1 MAGKGSK
8 PRNCFSSKFKKN
20 YDDIEWKKSAKEYDK
35 FRAIA
40 TTDQDDI
47 ENGTFNSTDRPEH

>member
-20 YDDIEWKKSAKEYDK
+20 FEEIDWKKNKDSNNK
-35 FRAIA
+35 FRAVA

-47 ENGTFNSTDRPEH
+47 ENGTFNTTDRSEH

>member
-1 MAGKGSK
+1 MGKGDK

-20 YDDIEWKKSAKEYDK
+20 FEGIDWKKNKDKNNK

-40 TTDQDDI
+40 TTDQDDTA
-47 ENGTFNSTDRPEH
+47 NGTFNSTDRPEH